1 MGSNHNTLKEVL
13 INIHAL
19 PQQRSTLVH
28 EKHEGKKYGDYGE
41 AEADP

>member
-1 MGSNHNTLKEVL
+1 VGSNHNTQKIVP
-13 INIHAL
+13 IKTHAL
-19 PQQRSTLVH
+19 PQHRSTLVH

>member
-1 MGSNHNTLKEVL
+1 MGCNHNTLNEVPSKT
-13 INIHAL
+13 HAL

-28 EKHEGKKYGDYGE
+28 KKHEGEKSGDYGE